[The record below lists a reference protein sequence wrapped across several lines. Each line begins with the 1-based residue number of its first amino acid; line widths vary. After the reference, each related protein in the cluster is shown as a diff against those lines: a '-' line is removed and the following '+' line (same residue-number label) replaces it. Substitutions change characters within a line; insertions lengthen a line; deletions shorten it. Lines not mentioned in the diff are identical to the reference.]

1 MVYNEKITRNFIKI
15 NERVLKIHKDLE
27 NKKVEHEVRNTTIII
42 DGVKYQGYRQLSI
55 LEKIY

>member
-1 MVYNEKITRNFIKI
+1 MVYNEKITRNLIKI